1 MDDDAA
7 WDLLKQAEQ
16 IIVAKGKKV
25 QTFADPA
32 ENRDEVL
39 RQVMGPS
46 GNLRAPTL
54 RRENRFLIGFH
65 DQAYEEWLR

>member
-1 MDDDAA
+1 MDDGAA

-16 IIVAKGKKV
+16 IIVAKGKKI

-32 ENRDEVL
+32 DDRDEVL

-54 RRENRFLIGFH
+54 RRGRRFLIGFH
-65 DQAYEEWLR
+65 DQAYAEWLK